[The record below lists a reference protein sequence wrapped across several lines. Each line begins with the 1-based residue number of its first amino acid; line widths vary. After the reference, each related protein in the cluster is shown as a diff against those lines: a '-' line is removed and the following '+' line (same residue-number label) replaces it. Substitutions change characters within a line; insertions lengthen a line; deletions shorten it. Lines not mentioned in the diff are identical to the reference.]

1 MPNPYLILGVLIA
14 FGLGLWQAYQHGYEV
29 AEGVAAKAQAEALT
43 SQKAQLEAYYANR
56 KEVEVVYR
64 DRVRTITEA
73 VDTAGCLDAA
83 IPDGVL
89 NAVRGD

>member
-1 MPNPYLILGVLIA
+1 MPNPYLILGILIA

-64 DRVRTITEA
+64 DRVQSVKQADDPT
-73 VDTAGCLDAA
+73 GCLDVAL
-83 IPDGVL
+83 PDSL
-89 NAVRGD
+89 LRQIRGD